1 MKYLRAFRYVLI
13 PLIPLI
19 GLPLLGCGV
28 WMIFEG
34 SSLSIRG

>member
-19 GLPLLGCGV
+19 GLPLLGWG
-28 WMIFEG
+28 MDDLRG